1 MWKIFPVSKVDDKK
15 ENKKGKSVR
24 DLMEASRTGP
34 EQESSTRNGK
44 LGVCELEISKR
55 FAVKI

>member
-1 MWKIFPVSKVDDKK
+1 MSKVDDKK